1 MTDNAYPHKLQFPFR
16 KTFDPNQMSK
26 NKADMQWNSDLGASG
41 TGADPTY
48 SSTRRMKRRIE
59 KEVMK
64 QELKYHRLSMDVKVR
79 ALEAI
84 VKLQGERLM
93 RLQT

>member
-1 MTDNAYPHKLQFPFR
+1 
-16 KTFDPNQMSK
+16 
-26 NKADMQWNSDLGASG
+26 
-41 TGADPTY
+41 
-48 SSTRRMKRRIE
+48 MKRRIE

-64 QELKYHRLSMDVKVR
+64 QELKYHRMSMDVKVR

-93 RLQT
+93 RL